1 MHKNN
6 GIVIGSHNGLGIG
19 SHNSLSY
26 LPLKHWWQKPL
37 RIFARFQIMTL
48 QEQYDAGVR
57 LFDIRVR
64 FSKPYGIG
72 IVFCHNMVIYDYT
85 VEDFFSDLERF
96 EEPVY
101 LRFILDIRKKPKN
114 AEENLNAFL
123 SFLFLLTHRLKEKVI
138 INEALVFWER
148 KDYAPSRHLFYSGS
162 YSSISETFYRFL
174 PPCCFAK
181 VYNKQLKNLP
191 LSSDDGRDCLLIDFV
206 NLYLK

>member
-1 MHKNN
+1 MRNNN
-6 GIVIGSHNGLGIG
+6 GMVIGSHNGLVIG
-19 SHNSLSY
+19 SHNSMSY

-37 RIFARFQIMTL
+37 RIFARCQSMTL

-64 FSKPYGIG
+64 YSKSDGRMI
-72 IVFCHNMVIYDYT
+72 FCHNMVIYDYS
-85 VEDFFSDLERF
+85 VEDFVSDLERF

-101 LRFILDIRKKPKN
+101 IRFILDIRKKPKN
-114 AEENLNAFL
+114 AEENLNSFL
-123 SFLFLLTHRLKEKVI
+123 SFLFKLTHRFKEKVI

>member
-1 MHKNN
+1 MHNNN
-6 GIVIGSHNGLGIG
+6 GIVIG

-37 RIFARFQIMTL
+37 RIFARCQSMTL
-48 QEQYDAGVR
+48 QEQYDEGVR
-57 LFDIRVR
+57 LF
-64 FSKPYGIG
+64 
-72 IVFCHNMVIYDYT
+72 
-85 VEDFFSDLERF
+85 
-96 EEPVY
+96 
-101 LRFILDIRKKPKN
+101 DIRKKPKN

-123 SFLFLLTHRLKEKVI
+123 SFLFKLTHRFKEKVI

-148 KDYAPSRHLFYSGS
+148 NDYAPSRHLFYSGS

-174 PPCCFAK
+174 PPCCFAN
-181 VYNKQLKNLP
+181 VYNKQLKNLH